1 MAIKKSPKP
10 PKFKAP
16 KPEKPAGLPDDTA
29 ICPVCEKPVK
39 KVDPDNTYVSMSLL
53 DPTEYLH
60 ASCYPEFKRLQK
72 EGRSPGGS

>member
-1 MAIKKSPKP
+1 MAIPKSPKP

-16 KPEKPAGLPDDTA
+16 KPEKPAGPSDSEA

-39 KVDPDNTYVSMSLL
+39 KVDPGNTYVSMSLL

-60 ASCYPEFKRLQK
+60 AGCYPEFHRRQM
-72 EGRSPGGS
+72 EGR